1 MLSLF
6 ALIASVNDRSTN
18 THAVCRQTGHRNLLK
33 KTKIE
38 IVNNT
43 NQCSA
48 TLGDID
54 IHANHLYFVTKDIEI
69 NLQN

>member
-1 MLSLF
+1 M
-6 ALIASVNDRSTN
+6 
-18 THAVCRQTGHRNLLK
+18 CRQTGHRNLLK

-43 NQCSA
+43 DQCFT

-54 IHANHLYFVTKDIEI
+54 IHANHLYFVTKDMTITGLKSNKFFI
-69 NLQN
+69 NLSQGC

>member
-1 MLSLF
+1 M
-6 ALIASVNDRSTN
+6 
-18 THAVCRQTGHRNLLK
+18 CRQTGYRNLLK

-43 NQCSA
+43 NQCFA

-54 IHANHLYFVTKDIEI
+54 ILVHHLYFVTKDIEI
-69 NLQN
+69 NLQE

>member
-1 MLSLF
+1 M
-6 ALIASVNDRSTN
+6 
-18 THAVCRQTGHRNLLK
+18 CRQTGHRNLLK

-43 NQCSA
+43 NQCFA

-69 NLQN
+69 NLQD